1 MASFEQNFLTA
12 IDIGS
17 AKTCA
22 LVAELTENGPR
33 YCGHGI
39 SDARGS
45 RKGVI
50 VDLDKAAAS
59 VQRAVEQAE
68 QMVGA
73 PVERALVGVAGPHV
87 RGINSRGGI
96 SLGSRAREIG
106 RDEIRQAVERARAF
120 NMPEDRQT
128 LHLLP
133 QQFILDEQDG
143 IRDPEGMMGSRLEA
157 QVHVVTA
164 LATAAQ
170 TVVTALNRAGIH
182 VDDTIYEPLAA
193 ADAILR
199 PDERELG
206 VCLADIGAGSTDLVV
221 YYEGAVAHTGVVPIG
236 GDHFTNDV
244 AVGLR
249 TPLAE
254 AEKIKKS
261 FGCAVVTKIPENN
274 EIEVPAAA
282 GDRPSRLMP
291 QRFLC
296 EVLQARAQELF
307 EHVRDHLRHAG
318 VLELCGAGIVL
329 TGGGA
334 RLNAIAE
341 SAEQVLRRPVRL
353 PLPAPV
359 DKMPAELAAP
369 EFAAVIGMIF
379 YGNRMRLARSAHEQ
393 GFTAKLRALFERK
406 TGWQGTNAVTSD
418 QR

>member
-1 MASFEQNFLTA
+1 MASFDNNLLTA

-22 LVAELTENGPR
+22 LVAEFTDNGPR

-39 SDARGS
+39 SEARGS
-45 RKGVI
+45 RKGAI

-68 QMVGA
+68 HMIGA
-73 PVERALVGVAGPHV
+73 AVERALVGIAGPHV
-87 RGINSRGGI
+87 RGVNSRGGV
-96 SLGSRAREIG
+96 SLGARPREIG
-106 RDEIRQAVERARAF
+106 RDEIRAAVERARAF
-120 NMPEDRQT
+120 SLPEDRQT

-143 IRDPEGMMGSRLEA
+143 IRDPEGMVGTRLEA
-157 QVHVVTA
+157 QVHVVTTS
-164 LATAAQ
+164 ATAAQ

-193 ADAILR
+193 ADALLR

-206 VCLADIGAGSTDLVV
+206 VCLIDIGAGSTDIIV
-221 YYEGAVAHTGVVPIG
+221 YYEGAVANTGAVPIG

-249 TPLAE
+249 APLADS
-254 AEKIKKS
+254 EKLKKS
-261 FGCAVVTKIPENN
+261 FGCAVVTKIPETN
-274 EIEVPAAA
+274 EIEVPSVA
-282 GDRPSRLMP
+282 DKPSRLMP

-307 EHVRDHLRHAG
+307 EHVREHLRHAG
-318 VLELCGAGIVL
+318 VLELCSAGIVL

-334 RLNAIAE
+334 RLSAMAE
-341 SAEQVLRRPVRL
+341 TAEQVLRRPVRV
-353 PLPAPV
+353 PLPAPI

-369 EFAAVIGMIF
+369 EFAAAIGMIF
-379 YGNRMRLARSAHEQ
+379 YGNRVRQARRVQEQ
-393 GFTAKLRALFERK
+393 GFTAKLRSLFARK
-406 TGWQGTNAVTSD
+406 AVWPGTNAVTSD
-418 QR
+418 R

>member
-1 MASFEQNFLTA
+1 MARFERNFLTA

-22 LVAELTENGPR
+22 LVAELTEHGPR

-39 SDARGS
+39 SEARGS

-68 QMVGA
+68 EVVGA
-73 PVERALVGVAGPHV
+73 AVERALVGVAGPHV
-87 RGINSRGGI
+87 RGVSSRGGI
-96 SLGSRAREIG
+96 SLGARVREIG
-106 RDEIRQAVERARAF
+106 REEIREAVDRARAF

-143 IRDPEGMMGSRLEA
+143 IRDPEGMVGTRLEA

-164 LATAAQ
+164 SATAAQ
-170 TVVTALNRAGIH
+170 TVVATLNRAGIH
-182 VDDTIYEPLAA
+182 VDDTIYEPLAS

-206 VCLADIGAGSTDLVV
+206 ICLADIGAGSTDLIV
-221 YYEGAVAHTGVVPIG
+221 YYEGAIVHTSVVPIG

-244 AVGLR
+244 AVGLH
-249 TPLAE
+249 TLLAD

-261 FGCAVVTKIPENN
+261 FGCSVVTKIPENN
-274 EIEVPAAA
+274 EIEVPSI
-282 GDRPSRLMP
+282 GDRPSRLVP
-291 QRFLC
+291 QRLLC

-307 EHVRDHLRHAG
+307 EYVRENLRHAG

-341 SAEQVLRRPVRL
+341 TAEQVLRRPIRL

-379 YGNRMRLARSAHEQ
+379 YGNRMRLVRNAQEQ
-393 GFTAKLRALFERK
+393 GFAARLRTLFAKKA
-406 TGWQGTNAVTSD
+406 GWPGTNTVTSEH
-418 QR
+418 R

>member
-1 MASFEQNFLTA
+1 MARFEQNFLTA

-22 LVAELTENGPR
+22 LVTELTERGPR

-73 PVERALVGVAGPHV
+73 AVERALVGVAGPHV
-87 RGINSRGGI
+87 RGVSSRGGI

-106 RDEIRQAVERARAF
+106 REDIRQAVDRARAF

-143 IRDPEGMMGSRLEA
+143 IRDPEGMVGTRLEA

-164 LATAAQ
+164 SATAAQ

-182 VDDTIYEPLAA
+182 VDDTIYEPLAS
-193 ADAILR
+193 ADALLR
-199 PDERELG
+199 LDERELG
-206 VCLADIGAGSTDLVV
+206 VCLADIGAGSTDLIV
-221 YYEGAVAHTGVVPIG
+221 YYEGAIVHTGVVPIG

-249 TPLAE
+249 APLAE
-254 AEKIKKS
+254 AEKIKKL
-261 FGCAVVTKIPENN
+261 FGCAVVTKIPEGN
-274 EIEVPAAA
+274 EIEVPSV

-307 EHVRDHLRHAG
+307 EHVRENLRRAG

-341 SAEQVLRRPVRL
+341 TAEHVLRHPVRL

-379 YGNRMRLARSAHEQ
+379 YGNRMRLVRNAQEQ
-393 GFTAKLRALFERK
+393 GLTARLRALFEKK
-406 TGWQGTNAVTSD
+406 TGWQGTNPVTSE

>member
-1 MASFEQNFLTA
+1 MARFEQNFLTA

-22 LVAELTENGPR
+22 LVAELTETGLR

-87 RGINSRGGI
+87 RGINSRAGI
-96 SLGSRAREIG
+96 SLGSRPREIG
-106 RDEIRQAVERARAF
+106 RDEIRAAVERARAF
-120 NMPEDRQT
+120 NLPEDRQT

-143 IRDPEGMMGSRLEA
+143 IRDPEGMVGTRLEA
-157 QVHVVTA
+157 QVHVVTTS
-164 LATAAQ
+164 ATAAQ

-193 ADAILR
+193 AEAILR

-206 VCLADIGAGSTDLVV
+206 ICLADIGAGSTDLVV

-249 TPLAE
+249 TPIAE

-261 FGCAVVTKIPENN
+261 FGCAVVTKIPETN
-274 EIEVPAAA
+274 EVEVPSV
-282 GDRPSRLMP
+282 GDHTSRLMP

-296 EVLQARAQELF
+296 EVLQARTQELF
-307 EHVRDHLRHAG
+307 EHLRDNLRHAG
-318 VLELCGAGIVL
+318 VLEMCGAGIAL

-334 RLNAIAE
+334 RLNGIAE
-341 SAEQVLRRPVRL
+341 TAEQILRRPVRL

-379 YGNRMRLARSAHEQ
+379 YGNRMRMARSAQEQ
-393 GFTAKLRALFERK
+393 GFTARLRALFARK
-406 TGWQGTNAVTSD
+406 TGWPGTNPATSD
-418 QR
+418 RG

>member
-1 MASFEQNFLTA
+1 MGTFEQILLTA

-33 YCGHGI
+33 YRGHGI

-50 VDLDKAAAS
+50 VDLDKAATS

-87 RGINSRGGI
+87 RGVSSRGGI

-106 RDEIRQAVERARAF
+106 REEIRAAVERARAF

-143 IRDPEGMMGSRLEA
+143 IRDPEGMAGTRLEA

-193 ADAILR
+193 ADALLR

-244 AVGLR
+244 AVGLHA
-249 TPLAE
+249 PLAD

-261 FGCAVVTKIPENN
+261 FGCAVVTRIPEGN
-274 EIEVPAAA
+274 EIEVPSVA
-282 GDRPSRLMP
+282 DKPSRLLP

-329 TGGGA
+329 TGGGS

-341 SAEQVLRRPVRL
+341 TAEQVLRRPVRL

-379 YGNRMRLARSAHEQ
+379 YGHRMRLARSAHDQ
-393 GFTAKLRALFERK
+393 GFTAKLRALFEKK
-406 TGWQGTNAVTSD
+406 TGWQGTNAVTSEH
-418 QR
+418 R

>member
-1 MASFEQNFLTA
+1 MASFNTNFLTA

-17 AKTCA
+17 SKTCA
-22 LVAELTENGPR
+22 LVAELTEHGPR

-39 SDARGS
+39 SEARGS
-45 RKGVI
+45 RKGAI

-68 QMVGA
+68 QIIGA
-73 PVERALVGVAGPHV
+73 PVDRALAGIAGPHV
-87 RGINSRGGI
+87 RGVNSRGGI
-96 SLGSRAREIG
+96 SLGSRPREIG
-106 RDEIRQAVERARAF
+106 REEIRAAVERARAF
-120 NMPEDRQT
+120 SMPEDRQT

-143 IRDPEGMMGSRLEA
+143 IRDPEGMVGMRLEA

-164 LATAAQ
+164 AATAAQ

-193 ADAILR
+193 ADALLR

-206 VCLADIGAGSTDLVV
+206 VCLIDIGAGSTDMIV
-221 YYEGAVAHTGVVPIG
+221 YYEGAVANTGAIPIG

-244 AVGLR
+244 AVGMQA
-249 TPLAE
+249 PLAD
-254 AEKIKKS
+254 AEKLKKS
-261 FGCAVVTKIPENN
+261 FGCAVVTKIPETN
-274 EIEVPAAA
+274 EIEVPSIA
-282 GDRPSRLMP
+282 DKPSRLMP

-307 EHVRDHLRHAG
+307 EHVREHLRHAG
-318 VLELCGAGIVL
+318 VLELCSAGVVL

-334 RLNAIAE
+334 RLSAIAE
-341 SAEQVLRRPVRL
+341 TAEQVLRRPVRL
-353 PLPAPV
+353 PLPAPI

-369 EFAAVIGMIF
+369 EFATVIGMIF
-379 YGNRMRLARSAHEQ
+379 YGNRARQARSAQ
-393 GFTAKLRALFERK
+393 DQSFTAKLRSLFAKK
-406 TGWQGTNAVTSD
+406 TAWSGTNSVTSD
-418 QR
+418 RG

>member
-1 MASFEQNFLTA
+1 
-12 IDIGS
+12 
-17 AKTCA
+17 
-22 LVAELTENGPR
+22 
-33 YCGHGI
+33 
-39 SDARGS
+39 
-45 RKGVI
+45 
-50 VDLDKAAAS
+50 
-59 VQRAVEQAE
+59 
-68 QMVGA
+68 
-73 PVERALVGVAGPHV
+73 
-87 RGINSRGGI
+87 
-96 SLGSRAREIG
+96 
-106 RDEIRQAVERARAF
+106 
-120 NMPEDRQT
+120 MPEDRQP

-143 IRDPEGMMGSRLEA
+143 IRDPEGMIGSRLEA
-157 QVHVVTA
+157 QVHVVTT

-254 AEKIKKS
+254 AEKIKKL

-274 EIEVPAAA
+274 EIEVPTTA
-282 GDRPSRLMP
+282 GDRLSRLMP

-307 EHVRDHLRHAG
+307 EHVREHLRHAG

-334 RLNAIAE
+334 RLNAIPETAE
-341 SAEQVLRRPVRL
+341 HILRRPVRL

-379 YGNRMRLARSAHEQ
+379 YGNRMRFARSAHEQ
-393 GFTAKLRALFERK
+393 GFTARLRALFEKK

>member
-1 MASFEQNFLTA
+1 MGTFEQILLTA

-33 YCGHGI
+33 YRGHGI

-50 VDLDKAAAS
+50 VDLDKAATS

-87 RGINSRGGI
+87 RGVSSRGGI

-106 RDEIRQAVERARAF
+106 REEIRAAVERARAF

-143 IRDPEGMMGSRLEA
+143 IRDPEGMAGTRLEA

-193 ADAILR
+193 ADALLR

-244 AVGLR
+244 AVGLHA
-249 TPLAE
+249 PLAD

-261 FGCAVVTKIPENN
+261 FGCAVVTRIPEGN
-274 EIEVPAAA
+274 EIEVPSVA
-282 GDRPSRLMP
+282 DKPSRLLP

-329 TGGGA
+329 TGGGS

-341 SAEQVLRRPVRL
+341 TAEQVLRRPLRL

-379 YGNRMRLARSAHEQ
+379 YGHRMRLARSAHDQ
-393 GFTAKLRALFERK
+393 GFTAKLRALFEKK
-406 TGWQGTNAVTSD
+406 TGWQGTNAVTSEH
-418 QR
+418 R

>member
-1 MASFEQNFLTA
+1 MANFEQTLITA

-22 LVAELTENGPR
+22 LVAELTESGPR

-87 RGINSRGGI
+87 RGVNSRGGI
-96 SLGSRAREIG
+96 SLGSRAREIA
-106 RDEIRQAVERARAF
+106 RDEIRAAVERARAF
-120 NMPEDRQT
+120 HMPDDRQT

-133 QQFILDEQDG
+133 QQFILDDQDG
-143 IRDPEGMMGSRLEA
+143 ICDPEGMVGTRLEA

-164 LATAAQ
+164 SSTAAQ
-170 TVVTALNRAGIH
+170 TLVTALNRAGIH
-182 VDDTIYEPLAA
+182 VDDTVYEPLAA
-193 ADAILR
+193 ADALLR
-199 PDERELG
+199 ADERELG
-206 VCLADIGAGSTDLVV
+206 VCLVDIGAGSSDLIVF
-221 YYEGAVAHTGVVPIG
+221 YEGVVAHTGVIPIG

-244 AVGLR
+244 AVGLH
-249 TPLAE
+249 THLAD
-254 AEKIKKS
+254 AEKIKKL
-261 FGCAVVTKIPENN
+261 FGCAVVTKIPETN
-274 EIEVPAAA
+274 EIEVPSVA
-282 GDRPSRLMP
+282 DKPSRLLP

-307 EHVRDHLRHAG
+307 EHVRENLRHAG
-318 VLELCGAGIVL
+318 VLDLCGAGIVL
-329 TGGGA
+329 TGGGS

-341 SAEQVLRRPVRL
+341 TAEQVLRRPVRL
-353 PLPAPV
+353 PSSSPV
-359 DKMPAELAAP
+359 DKMPATLATP
-369 EFAAVIGMIF
+369 EFATVVGLIF
-379 YGNRMRLARSAHEQ
+379 YGNRMRLARSAHDQ
-393 GFTAKLRALFERK
+393 GLTARLRALFARK
-406 TGWQGTNAVTSD
+406 AAMPGTNAGTSD
-418 QR
+418 PR

>member
-1 MASFEQNFLTA
+1 MARFEQNFLTA

-22 LVAELTENGPR
+22 LVAELTETGLR

-87 RGINSRGGI
+87 RGINSRAGI
-96 SLGSRAREIG
+96 NLGSRPREIG
-106 RDEIRQAVERARAF
+106 RDEIRAAVERARAF
-120 NMPEDRQT
+120 NLPEDRQT

-143 IRDPEGMMGSRLEA
+143 IRDPEGMVGTRLEA
-157 QVHVVTA
+157 QVHVVTTS
-164 LATAAQ
+164 ATAAQ

-193 ADAILR
+193 AEAILR

-206 VCLADIGAGSTDLVV
+206 ICLADIGAGSTDLVV

-249 TPLAE
+249 TPIAD

-261 FGCAVVTKIPENN
+261 FGCAVVTKIPETN
-274 EIEVPAAA
+274 EVEVPSV
-282 GDRPSRLMP
+282 GDHPSRLMP

-296 EVLQARAQELF
+296 EVLQARTQELF
-307 EHVRDHLRHAG
+307 EHVRDNLRHAG
-318 VLELCGAGIVL
+318 VLELCGAGIAL

-334 RLNAIAE
+334 RLNGIAE
-341 SAEQVLRRPVRL
+341 TAEQILRRPVRL

-379 YGNRMRLARSAHEQ
+379 YGNRMRMARSAQEQ
-393 GFTAKLRALFERK
+393 GFTARLRALFARK
-406 TGWQGTNAVTSD
+406 TGWPGTNPATSD
-418 QR
+418 RG

>member
-1 MASFEQNFLTA
+1 MARFEQNFLTA

-22 LVAELTENGPR
+22 LVAELTETGLR

-73 PVERALVGVAGPHV
+73 PVERALVGIAGPHV
-87 RGINSRGGI
+87 RGVNSRAGI
-96 SLGSRAREIG
+96 SLGSRPREIG
-106 RDEIRQAVERARAF
+106 RDEIRAAVERARAF
-120 NMPEDRQT
+120 NLPEDRQT

-143 IRDPEGMMGSRLEA
+143 IRDPEGMVGTRLEA
-157 QVHVVTA
+157 QVHVVTTS
-164 LATAAQ
+164 ATAAQ

-193 ADAILR
+193 AEAILR

-206 VCLADIGAGSTDLVV
+206 ICLADIGAGSTDLVV

-249 TPLAE
+249 TPIAE

-261 FGCAVVTKIPENN
+261 FGCAVVTKIPETN
-274 EIEVPAAA
+274 EVEVPSV
-282 GDRPSRLMP
+282 GDHTSRLMP

-296 EVLQARAQELF
+296 EVLQARTQELF
-307 EHVRDHLRHAG
+307 EHVRDNLRHAG
-318 VLELCGAGIVL
+318 VLELCGAGMVL

-341 SAEQVLRRPVRL
+341 TAEQILRRPVRL

-379 YGNRMRLARSAHEQ
+379 YGNRMRMARSAQEQ
-393 GFTAKLRALFERK
+393 GFTARLRALFARK
-406 TGWQGTNAVTSD
+406 TGWPGTNPATSD
-418 QR
+418 RG

>member
-1 MASFEQNFLTA
+1 MAKFEQNFLTA
-12 IDIGS
+12 IDVGS

-22 LVAELTENGPR
+22 LVAELTDTGLR

-87 RGINSRGGI
+87 RGVNSRGGV

-106 RDEIRQAVERARAF
+106 REEIRAAVERARAF

-143 IRDPEGMMGSRLEA
+143 IRDPEGMVGSRLEA
-157 QVHVVTA
+157 QVHVVTT

-261 FGCAVVTKIPENN
+261 FGCAVVTKIPEGN
-274 EIEVPAAA
+274 EIEVPASA
-282 GDRPSRLMP
+282 GDNLSRLMP

-307 EHVRDHLRHAG
+307 EHVRESLRHAG

-341 SAEQVLRRPVRL
+341 TAEQILRRPVRL

>member
-1 MASFEQNFLTA
+1 MANFEQALLTA

-17 AKTCA
+17 SKTCA
-22 LVAELTENGPR
+22 LVAELTEQGPR

-39 SDARGS
+39 SDARGC

-59 VQRAVEQAE
+59 VQRAVEEAE

-73 PVERALVGVAGPHV
+73 PVERALVGIAGPHV
-87 RGINSRGGI
+87 RGVSSRGGI
-96 SLGSRAREIG
+96 SLGNRAREIG
-106 RDEIRQAVERARAF
+106 REEIRAAVERARAF

-143 IRDPEGMMGSRLEA
+143 IRDPEGMVGTRLEA

-164 LATAAQ
+164 SATAAQ

-182 VDDTIYEPLAA
+182 VDDTIFEPLAA
-193 ADAILR
+193 ADALLR

-206 VCLADIGAGSTDLVV
+206 VCLIDIGAGSTDLVV
-221 YYEGAVAHTGVVPIG
+221 YYEGAVAHTGVVAIG

-244 AVGLR
+244 AVGLHA
-249 TPLAE
+249 PLAA
-254 AEKIKKS
+254 AEKIKKL
-261 FGCAVVTKIPENN
+261 FGCAVVTKVPEGN
-274 EIEVPAAA
+274 EVEVPSVA
-282 GDRPSRLMP
+282 DKPSRLVP

-334 RLNAIAE
+334 RLSSIADT
-341 SAEQVLRRPVRL
+341 AEYVLRRPVRL

-379 YGNRMRLARSAHEQ
+379 YGNRMRLARSASEQ
-393 GFTAKLRALFERK
+393 GFTAKLRALFEKK

-418 QR
+418 HR

>member
-1 MASFEQNFLTA
+1 MASFERNLLTA

-22 LVAELTENGPR
+22 LVAELTDNGPR
-33 YCGHGI
+33 YCGHGV

-45 RKGVI
+45 RKGAI
-50 VDLDKAAAS
+50 VDLDKAAVS

-68 QMVGA
+68 HRVGA
-73 PVERALVGVAGPHV
+73 PVERALVGIAGPHV
-87 RGINSRGGI
+87 RGVNSRGGV
-96 SLGSRAREIG
+96 SLGSRPREIG
-106 RDEIRQAVERARAF
+106 REEIRAAFERARAF

-143 IRDPEGMMGSRLEA
+143 IRDPDGMVGTRLEA

-164 LATAAQ
+164 SATAAQ
-170 TVVTALNRAGIH
+170 TIVTALNRAGIH

-193 ADAILR
+193 ADALLR

-206 VCLADIGAGSTDLVV
+206 VCLVDIGAGSTDLVV
-221 YYEGAVAHTGVVPIG
+221 YYEGAVANTGAVPIG

-249 TPLAE
+249 TPLAD
-254 AEKIKKS
+254 AEKIKRS
-261 FGCAVVTKIPENN
+261 FGCAVVTKIPETN
-274 EIEVPAAA
+274 EIEVPSIA
-282 GDRPSRLMP
+282 DKPSRLMP

-307 EHVRDHLRHAG
+307 EHVREHLRHAG
-318 VLELCGAGIVL
+318 VLELCGAGVVL

-334 RLNAIAE
+334 RLSAIAE
-341 SAEQVLRRPVRL
+341 TAEQVLRQPVRL
-353 PLPAPV
+353 PLPAPL

-369 EFAAVIGMIF
+369 EFATAIGMIF
-379 YGNRMRLARSAHEQ
+379 YGNRVHQARSAQEQ
-393 GFTAKLRALFERK
+393 GFTAKLRSLFSKR
-406 TGWQGTNAVTSD
+406 TSWSGTNAVTSD
-418 QR
+418 RG

>member
-1 MASFEQNFLTA
+1 MAKFEQNFLTA

-22 LVAELTENGPR
+22 LVAELTETGLR

-87 RGINSRGGI
+87 RGINSRAGI
-96 SLGSRAREIG
+96 SLGSRPREIG
-106 RDEIRQAVERARAF
+106 RDEIRAAVERARAF
-120 NMPEDRQT
+120 NLPEDRQT

-143 IRDPEGMMGSRLEA
+143 IRDPEGMVGTRLEA
-157 QVHVVTA
+157 QVHVVTTS
-164 LATAAQ
+164 ATAAQ

-206 VCLADIGAGSTDLVV
+206 ICLADIGAGTTDLVV

-244 AVGLR
+244 AMGLR
-249 TPLAE
+249 TPIAD

-261 FGCAVVTKIPENN
+261 FGCAVVTKIPETN
-274 EIEVPAAA
+274 EIEVPSV
-282 GDRPSRLMP
+282 GDNSSRLMP

-296 EVLQARAQELF
+296 EVLQARTQELF
-307 EHVRDHLRHAG
+307 EHVRDNLRHAG
-318 VLELCGAGIVL
+318 VLEMCGAGIAL

-334 RLNAIAE
+334 RLNGIGE
-341 SAEQVLRRPVRL
+341 TAEQILRRPVRL

-359 DKMPAELAAP
+359 DKMPAELAGP

-379 YGNRMRLARSAHEQ
+379 YGNRMRMARSAQEQ
-393 GFTAKLRALFERK
+393 GFTARLRALFARK
-406 TGWQGTNAVTSD
+406 TGWPGTNPATSD
-418 QR
+418 RG

>member
-1 MASFEQNFLTA
+1 MARFEQNFLTA

-50 VDLDKAAAS
+50 VDLEKAVAS

-87 RGINSRGGI
+87 RGVSSRGGI
-96 SLGSRAREIG
+96 SLGSRVREIG
-106 RDEIRQAVERARAF
+106 REEIRQAVDRARAF

-133 QQFILDEQDG
+133 QQFILDAQDG
-143 IRDPEGMMGSRLEA
+143 IRDPEGMVGTRLEA

-164 LATAAQ
+164 SATAAQ

-182 VDDTIYEPLAA
+182 VDDTIYEPLAS

-206 VCLADIGAGSTDLVV
+206 VCLADIGAGSTDLIV
-221 YYEGAVAHTGVVPIG
+221 YYEGAVVHSGVVPIG

-249 TPLAE
+249 TPLAD
-254 AEKIKKS
+254 AEKIKRS
-261 FGCAVVTKIPENN
+261 FGCAVVTRIPETN
-274 EIEVPAAA
+274 EIEVPAV
-282 GDRPSRLMP
+282 GERPSRLMP

-307 EHVRDHLRHAG
+307 EHVRENLRHAG
-318 VLELCGAGIVL
+318 VLELCGAGVVL

-341 SAEQVLRRPVRL
+341 TAEQVLRRPIRL

-379 YGNRMRLARSAHEQ
+379 YGNRMRLARSAQEQ
-393 GFTAKLRALFERK
+393 RFTARLRALFAK
-406 TGWQGTNAVTSD
+406 KAGWQGTNAVTSD
-418 QR
+418 HR

>member
-1 MASFEQNFLTA
+1 MGTFEQILLTA

-33 YCGHGI
+33 YRGHGI

-50 VDLDKAAAS
+50 VDLDKAATS

-87 RGINSRGGI
+87 RGVSSRGGI

-106 RDEIRQAVERARAF
+106 REEIRAAVERARAF

-143 IRDPEGMMGSRLEA
+143 IRDPEGMAGTRLEA

-193 ADAILR
+193 ADALLR

-244 AVGLR
+244 AVGLHA
-249 TPLAE
+249 PLAD
-254 AEKIKKS
+254 AEKNKTS
-261 FGCAVVTKIPENN
+261 FGCAVVTRIPEGN
-274 EIEVPAAA
+274 EIEVPSVA
-282 GDRPSRLMP
+282 DKPSRLLP

-329 TGGGA
+329 TGGGS

-341 SAEQVLRRPVRL
+341 TAEQVLRRPVRL

-379 YGNRMRLARSAHEQ
+379 YGHRMRLARSAHDQ
-393 GFTAKLRALFERK
+393 GFTAKLRALFEKK
-406 TGWQGTNAVTSD
+406 TGWQGTNAVTSEH
-418 QR
+418 R

>member
-1 MASFEQNFLTA
+1 MARFEQNFLTA

-22 LVAELTENGPR
+22 LVAELTENGLR

-39 SDARGS
+39 SEARGS

-59 VQRAVEQAE
+59 VQCAVELAE
-68 QMVGA
+68 QMAGA

-87 RGINSRGGI
+87 RGVNSRGGI

-120 NMPEDRQT
+120 NLPEDRQT

-133 QQFILDEQDG
+133 QQFILDQQDG
-143 IRDPEGMMGSRLEA
+143 IRDPEGMVGTRLEA

-164 LATAAQ
+164 SATAAQ

-199 PDERELG
+199 PDQRELG
-206 VCLADIGAGSTDLVV
+206 ICLADLGAGSTDLVV

-244 AVGLR
+244 AVGLH
-249 TPLAE
+249 TSISD

-261 FGCAVVTKIPENN
+261 FGCAVVTKIPETN
-274 EIEVPAAA
+274 EIEVPSG
-282 GDRPSRLMP
+282 GDKASRLMP

-296 EVLQARAQELF
+296 EVLQARARELF

-341 SAEQVLRRPVRL
+341 IAEQVLRRPVRL

-379 YGNRMRLARSAHEQ
+379 YGNRMRLARSAQEQ
-393 GFTAKLRALFERK
+393 GFTARLRALFGRK
-406 TGWQGTNAVTSD
+406 TAWPGTNPATSD
-418 QR
+418 RG

>member
-1 MASFEQNFLTA
+1 MARFEQNFLTA

-22 LVAELTENGPR
+22 LVAELTETGLR

-87 RGINSRGGI
+87 RGVNSRAGI
-96 SLGSRAREIG
+96 SLGSRPREIG
-106 RDEIRQAVERARAF
+106 RDEIRAAVERARAF
-120 NMPEDRQT
+120 NLPEDRQT

-143 IRDPEGMMGSRLEA
+143 IRDPEGMVGTRLEA
-157 QVHVVTA
+157 QVHVVTTS
-164 LATAAQ
+164 ATAAQ

-193 ADAILR
+193 AEAILR

-206 VCLADIGAGSTDLVV
+206 ICLADIGAGSTDLVV

-249 TPLAE
+249 TPIAE

-261 FGCAVVTKIPENN
+261 FGCAVVTKIPETN
-274 EIEVPAAA
+274 EVEVPSV
-282 GDRPSRLMP
+282 GDHTSRLMP

-296 EVLQARAQELF
+296 EVLQARTQELF
-307 EHVRDHLRHAG
+307 EHLRDNLRHAG
-318 VLELCGAGIVL
+318 VLEMCGAGIAL

-334 RLNAIAE
+334 RLNGIAE
-341 SAEQVLRRPVRL
+341 TAEQILRRPVRL

-379 YGNRMRLARSAHEQ
+379 YGNRMRMARSAQEQ
-393 GFTAKLRALFERK
+393 GFTARLRALFARK
-406 TGWQGTNAVTSD
+406 TGWPGTNPATSD
-418 QR
+418 RG

>member
-1 MASFEQNFLTA
+1 MARFEQNFLTA

-22 LVAELTENGPR
+22 LVAELTEHGPR

-68 QMVGA
+68 QVVGA

-87 RGINSRGGI
+87 RGVSSRGGI
-96 SLGSRAREIG
+96 SLGSRVREIG
-106 RDEIRQAVERARAF
+106 REEIRQAVDRARAF

-133 QQFILDEQDG
+133 QQFILDAQEG
-143 IRDPEGMMGSRLEA
+143 ICDPEGMVGTRLEA

-164 LATAAQ
+164 SATAAQ

-182 VDDTIYEPLAA
+182 VDDTIYEPLAS

-221 YYEGAVAHTGVVPIG
+221 YYEGAVVHTGVVPIG
-236 GDHFTNDV
+236 GDHFTNDL

-249 TPLAE
+249 TPILA
-254 AEKIKKS
+254 AQKIKKS
-261 FGCAVVTKIPENN
+261 FGCAVVTKIPETN
-274 EIEVPAAA
+274 EIEVPSV
-282 GDRPSRLMP
+282 GDRSSRLMP

-296 EVLQARAQELF
+296 EVLQARSQELF
-307 EHVRDHLRHAG
+307 EHVRDNLRHAG
-318 VLELCGAGIVL
+318 VLEMCGAGIVL

-334 RLNAIAE
+334 RLSAIAE
-341 SAEQVLRRPVRL
+341 TAEQVLRRPVRL

-379 YGNRMRLARSAHEQ
+379 YGNRMRQARNAQEQ
-393 GFTAKLRALFERK
+393 GFTARLRALFARK
-406 TGWQGTNAVTSD
+406 NGVPGTNAVTSD
-418 QR
+418 HR

>member
-1 MASFEQNFLTA
+1 MALQQNLLTA
-12 IDIGS
+12 IDVGS

-22 LVAELTENGPR
+22 LVAELTDNGPR

-39 SDARGS
+39 SEARGL

-50 VDLDKAAAS
+50 VDLDKAAIS
-59 VQRAVEQAE
+59 VQRAVEEAE

-87 RGINSRGGI
+87 RGVNSRGGVA
-96 SLGSRAREIG
+96 LGTRAREIS
-106 RDEIRQAVERARAF
+106 RDDIRQAVEHARAF
-120 NMPEDRQT
+120 SMPEDRQT

-143 IRDPEGMMGSRLEA
+143 IRDPEGMVGTRLEA

-164 LATAAQ
+164 SATAAQ
-170 TVVTALNRAGIH
+170 SVVTVLNRAGIH
-182 VDDTIYEPLAA
+182 VDDTIYEPVAA

-199 PDERELG
+199 ADERELG
-206 VCLADIGAGSTDLVV
+206 VCLADIGAGSTDLIV
-221 YYEGAVAHTGVVPIG
+221 YYEGTVVHTGVVPIG

-249 TPLAE
+249 TPLAD

-261 FGCAVVTKIPENN
+261 FGCAVVTKIPETN
-274 EIEVPAAA
+274 EIEVPSV
-282 GDRPSRLMP
+282 GDKSSRLMP

-296 EVLQARAQELF
+296 EVLQARTQELF
-307 EHVRDHLRHAG
+307 EHVRDNLRHAG
-318 VLELCGAGIVL
+318 VFDLCGAGFVL

-334 RLNAIAE
+334 RLNAICE
-341 SAEQVLRRPVRL
+341 IAEQVLRRPTRV

-369 EFAAVIGMIF
+369 EFAAVIGTIF
-379 YGNRMRLARSAHEQ
+379 YGNRVRQARAAQEQ
-393 GFTAKLRALFERK
+393 GLTAILRALFARK
-406 TGWQGTNAVTSD
+406 TG
-418 QR
+418 

>member
-1 MASFEQNFLTA
+1 
-12 IDIGS
+12 
-17 AKTCA
+17 
-22 LVAELTENGPR
+22 V
-33 YCGHGI
+33 
-39 SDARGS
+39 
-45 RKGVI
+45 
-50 VDLDKAAAS
+50 
-59 VQRAVEQAE
+59 
-68 QMVGA
+68 
-73 PVERALVGVAGPHV
+73 VGVAGPHV
-87 RGINSRGGI
+87 RGINSRGSI
-96 SLGSRAREIG
+96 SLGARPREIA
-106 RDEIRQAVERARAF
+106 RDEIRAAVERARAF
-120 NMPEDRQT
+120 NMPADRQP

-157 QVHVVTA
+157 QVHVVTT

-206 VCLADIGAGSTDLVV
+206 VCLADIGAGTTDLVV

-261 FGCAVVTKIPENN
+261 FGCAVVTKIPEGN
-274 EIEVPAAA
+274 EIEVPATA

-307 EHVRDHLRHAG
+307 EHVREHLRHAG

-341 SAEQVLRRPVRL
+341 SAEHILRRPVRL

-359 DKMPAELAAP
+359 DKMPAELATP

-393 GFTAKLRALFERK
+393 GFTAKLRALFEKK
-406 TGWQGTNAVTSD
+406 TGWQGINAVTSD

>member
-1 MASFEQNFLTA
+1 MAKFEQNFLTA
-12 IDIGS
+12 IDVGS

-73 PVERALVGVAGPHV
+73 PIERALVGVAGPHV
-87 RGINSRGGI
+87 RGVNSRGGI
-96 SLGSRAREIG
+96 SLGTRAREIG
-106 RDEIRQAVERARAF
+106 RDEIRAAVERARAF
-120 NMPEDRQT
+120 NLPEDRQT

-133 QQFILDEQDG
+133 QQFILDQQDG
-143 IRDPEGMMGSRLEA
+143 IRDPEGMIGTRLEA

-164 LATAAQ
+164 SATAAQ

-182 VDDTIYEPLAA
+182 VDDTIYEPLAS

-221 YYEGAVAHTGVVPIG
+221 YYEGAVAYTGVVPIG

-261 FGCAVVTKIPENN
+261 FGCAVVTKIPEAN
-274 EIEVPAAA
+274 EIEVPSV
-282 GDRPSRLMP
+282 GEKPSRLMP

-296 EVLQARAQELF
+296 EVLQARAQELC
-307 EHVRDHLRHAG
+307 EHVRDNLRHAG

-334 RLNAIAE
+334 RLNAVGEIAE
-341 SAEQVLRRPVRL
+341 QILRRPVRL

-379 YGNRMRLARSAHEQ
+379 YGNRMRLARSAQEQ
-393 GFTAKLRALFERK
+393 GFTARLRALFARK
-406 TGWQGTNAVTSD
+406 TGWPGTNAGTSD